1 VKPPHGYPQV
11 NRRGDSEMV
20 LIVFCPFVVGHGEGS
35 YRKYFEIDSFAD
47 PGFGVV
53 SNQNQ
58 LVEFSKHFQ
67 ELKLV
72 ESLRIKDCAL
82 VRIFQVIKSLSRDL
96 LFRNCRLFNLSRL
109 AFFLIFGFG
118 QLFRA
123 QLNCLHNLF

>member
-1 VKPPHGYPQV
+1 
-11 NRRGDSEMV
+11 MV
-20 LIVFCPFVVGHGEGS
+20 LIVFGPFVVGHRERP

-53 SNQNQ
+53 SNQDQ
-58 LVEFSKHFQ
+58 LVEFFEHFQ
-67 ELKLV
+67 KLKLV
-72 ESLRIKDCAL
+72 ESFRIENCAL

-96 LFRNCRLFNLSRL
+96 LFRNCRLFILSRL
-109 AFFLIFGFG
+109 AFFLLFGFS